1 MSTFTVKKNIDRA
14 TQFAG
19 DNFGKAMQNKT
30 KLSFTTYNDQTL
42 VYCNQPEAVLAKH
55 FVGSS
60 AATTNYY
67 VNRSSVKKGDCL
79 VYASYDILAV
89 KSLSAK
95 KFGNNPASSALT
107 KLSSAHCE

>member
-42 VYCNQPEAVLAKH
+42 IYCSMP
-55 FVGSS
+55 
-60 AATTNYY
+60 
-67 VNRSSVKKGDCL
+67 
-79 VYASYDILAV
+79 
-89 KSLSAK
+89 
-95 KFGNNPASSALT
+95 
-107 KLSSAHCE
+107 

>member
-1 MSTFTVKKNIDRA
+1 MVK
-14 TQFAG
+14 T
-19 DNFGKAMQNKT
+19 MQNKT

-67 VNRSSVKKGDCL
+67 VNRS
-79 VYASYDILAV
+79 IR
-89 KSLSAK
+89 
-95 KFGNNPASSALT
+95 
-107 KLSSAHCE
+107 

>member
-67 VNRSSVKKGDCL
+67 VNRSSRREIVWFMPHTICWFAQMVTL
-79 VYASYDILAV
+79 PLEYIIQ
-89 KSLSAK
+89 
-95 KFGNNPASSALT
+95 T
-107 KLSSAHCE
+107 QHR